1 MSTARVAPV
10 PSLRLTRRGRFVVFV
25 GSLAISLGALVAWG
39 PSVVATSEKGE
50 PIQVRVVTVEPGD
63 TLWDIAARA
72 NPDGNVGDTVHEIAD
87 LNAMSSTGDLYVGQ
101 HLSVPRY

>member
-1 MSTARVAPV
+1 MSTARIAPA

-25 GSLAISLGALVAWG
+25 CSLAISLGALVAWG

-50 PIQVRVVTVEPGD
+50 PVQVRVVTVEPGD
-63 TLWDIAARA
+63 TLWDIAVRA
-72 NPDGNVGDTVHEIAD
+72 NPESNVGDTVHEIAE

>member
-1 MSTARVAPV
+1 MSTAHAAPA
-10 PSLRLTRRGRFVVFV
+10 PSLRLTRRGRFVVFL

-39 PSVVATSEKGE
+39 PSVVATSEKGD

-72 NPDGNVGDTVHEIAD
+72 NPGGNVGDTVHEIAE